1 MNIKILPVNVLVPV
15 LAPNPPNPG
24 LARED
29 IGPNRPPVVP
39 PRLKLGADVVAPN
52 PTGLAPNRLVPVLVP
67 KKYNK
72 E

>member
-1 MNIKILPVNVLVPV
+1 MNIKILPVNVLAPV

-29 IGPNRPPVVP
+29 VPPNRPVV